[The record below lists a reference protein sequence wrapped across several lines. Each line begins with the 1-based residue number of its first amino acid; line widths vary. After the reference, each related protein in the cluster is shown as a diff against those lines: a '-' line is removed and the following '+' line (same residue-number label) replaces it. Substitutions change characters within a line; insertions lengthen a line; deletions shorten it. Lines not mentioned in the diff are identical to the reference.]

1 MHLPIMGKEIAE
13 SYYQAAQVALK
24 RGWMTLVNGTFAP
37 QSNLTQDEKSVMWSD
52 AQESIASKV
61 IDKDY
66 DNKVTFAEGVIE
78 VPEGTKFELEEYD
91 TGTFVTLFE
100 YNGLISDGDT
110 FALWVNGLPAVYDAV
125 AVEDMGDSLVIQIT
139 EGDENSAIQELD
151 AQGTA
156 EADLATA
163 VQEGEGTMT
172 WIAGGTEEKNYE
184 DGREVRD
191 PRAAGSVPI
200 KAIKR
205 TIPIKLYGGL
215 SATLNV
221 TVPKPTVAYKING
234 IKEVYVALNADTT
247 VSATVKGNMIDS
259 LGLPSSIDVV
269 YIPIGGIGEASISVS
284 IAASGQCSVNYNFD
298 AVAGI
303 HYRKGEGT
311 SLVTSFK
318 KKSFTVSAQA
328 ELSATWSATL
338 GVTKIPKVN
347 ASVWAKIGPR
357 MGLSAW
363 TYGDGKNR
371 LRAWIPMAI
380 CMRGVGAT
388 LRLLGKDYS
397 PRPNEIWTKQNSP
410 VRVAAHYEDGVRT
423 SACTRDA
430 SQRRY
435 YTRDTSRYFSDGSG
449 IYDSTGSSGSGT
461 VIQPR
466 YEYSLSKMTEI
477 KMLQK
482 SQNIMAVFLRLSYQ
496 IQ

>member
-1 MHLPIMGKEIAE
+1 MP
-13 SYYQAAQVALK
+13 
-24 RGWMTLVNGTFAP
+24 
-37 QSNLTQDEKSVMWSD
+37 
-52 AQESIASKV
+52 
-61 IDKDY
+61 
-66 DNKVTFAEGVIE
+66 GV
-78 VPEGTKFELEEYD
+78 LRR
-91 TGTFVTLFE
+91 
-100 YNGLISDGDT
+100 
-110 FALWVNGLPAVYDAV
+110 
-125 AVEDMGDSLVIQIT
+125 
-139 EGDENSAIQELD
+139 
-151 AQGTA
+151 
-156 EADLATA
+156 
-163 VQEGEGTMT
+163 
-172 WIAGGTEEKNYE
+172 KNYE

-303 HYRKGEGT
+303 HYRKGEEPLWLPALRKKLYCIRSGRT
-311 SLVTSFK
+311 VGHLVSHSGRDQDTESK
-318 KKSFTVSAQA
+318 RQR
-328 ELSATWSATL
+328 L
-338 GVTKIPKVN
+338 GQDRPQNGIV
-347 ASVWAKIGPR
+347 R
-357 MGLSAW
+357 MDLRGWQKPTACMD
-363 TYGDGKNR
+363 TYGYMY
-371 LRAWIPMAI
+371 A
-380 CMRGVGAT
+380 GVGAT

-466 YEYSLSKMTEI
+466 
-477 KMLQK
+477 
-482 SQNIMAVFLRLSYQ
+482 
-496 IQ
+496 